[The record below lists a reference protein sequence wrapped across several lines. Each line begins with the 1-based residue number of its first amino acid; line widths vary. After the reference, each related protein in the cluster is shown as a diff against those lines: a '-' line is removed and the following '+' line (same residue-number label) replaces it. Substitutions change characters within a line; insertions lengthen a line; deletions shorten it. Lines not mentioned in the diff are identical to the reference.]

1 MTHLRQL
8 LRGLMQ
14 SRAHR
19 NATIHESD
27 WQNSQPVAWVVLEN
41 SNVAKL
47 ASPQYLSVHSLP
59 QEDCYDTDDAS
70 AREIY
75 PILVPESTMCP
86 VQSSRRRQHR
96 ASILD
101 RDTQAYR
108 TAALRSMQPGVFRT
122 GGHLDGPQ

>member
-1 MTHLRQL
+1 MSLDDSSNMESTALKHLP
-8 LRGLMQ
+8 
-14 SRAHR
+14 
-19 NATIHESD
+19 I
-27 WQNSQPVAWVVLEN
+27 WVVLED

-47 ASPQYLSVHSLP
+47 ASTPYLLVHALP

-70 AREIY
+70 ARELY
-75 PILVPESTMCP
+75 PILVSESTMCT

-108 TAALRSMQPGVFRT
+108 AAALHGMQPGVLRT